1 MAQPAVIVREARPD
15 EFEMIGR
22 LYERSWV
29 EFADAVGQDTWRR
42 MRASFGRLAERAAYS
57 EILVAERGGAIAGAV
72 TYTGPDTRPAEPPGP
87 LRLIPRYWAY
97 VGILAVAPELRGLG
111 IGRALTAACIDR
123 ARRDG
128 APAIGLGTR
137 PPMAAAQHLY
147 DRMGFRRRPDVEEGQ
162 GEYLVYELPLTPAP
176 TDESMES
183 SEA

>member
-15 EFEMIGR
+15 EFEAIGR

-29 EFADAVGQDTWRR
+29 EFADAVGQDTWGR
-42 MRASFGRLAERAAYS
+42 MRSNFARLAERAAYS

-72 TYTGPDTRPAEPPGP
+72 TYTGPDARPVEQPGP
-87 LRLIPRYWAY
+87 LRLIPRDWAY
-97 VGILAVAPELRGLG
+97 VGILAVAPERRGIG
-111 IGRALTAACIDR
+111 IGRALTGACVER

-128 APAIGLGTR
+128 APTIGLGTR
-137 PPMAAAQHLY
+137 PPMAAARRLY
-147 DRMGFRRRPDVEEGQ
+147 DRMGFRRRPDLEEGQ
-162 GEYLVYELPLTPAP
+162 GEYLIYELPLTAAP